1 VRSDYAAG
9 GPRLS
14 LEPRGYVL
22 GQLTRKPDGRTLIL
36 HLLNYD
42 HQAPAENVKVRLELN
57 GLVQDL
63 SQGQVKVL
71 SPDTPQP
78 PASLCTGHRR
88 VRPEPDRALYRG
100 DFLAQS
106 RGPRREAFRIS
117 FSSSEQVGANLS
129 DRSYRLLA
137 ETTKCPR
144 TTAESTARG
153 IQYVELANMWS
164 WPILHQEHSH
174 VGKAPQARLGTHKC
188 PTYARLLNLTIKFPF
203 APES

>member
-1 VRSDYAAG
+1 MRCAPVTRQE
-9 GPRLS
+9 PRLS

-22 GQLTRKPDGRTLIL
+22 SQLTRKPDGRTLIL

-57 GLVQDL
+57 ELVQDL

-88 VRPEPDRALYRG
+88 FRPEPDRALYRG

-106 RGPRREAFRIS
+106 RVHDERRFELAFVLRNKLGPICPTAATDSGPRRQSAQGRRPNQLLDGSYIS
-117 FSSSEQVGANLS
+117 
-129 DRSYRLLA
+129 
-137 ETTKCPR
+137 
-144 TTAESTARG
+144 
-153 IQYVELANMWS
+153 S
-164 WPILHQEHSH
+164 WPILHQEHLH

-188 PTYARLLNLTIKFPF
+188 PTHARLLNLTIKFPF

>member
-106 RGPRREAFRIS
+106 RVHDERRFELAFVLRNKLGPICPTAATDSGPRRQKR
-117 FSSSEQVGANLS
+117 
-129 DRSYRLLA
+129 
-137 ETTKCPR
+137 PR
-144 TTAESTARG
+144 TTAESTARR
-153 IQYVELANMWS
+153 ILYVGS
-164 WPILHQEHSH
+164 PILHQEHLH
-174 VGKAPQARLGTHKC
+174 VGKAPQARIRRTQVSYTCSTAQPHNQVPVC
-188 PTYARLLNLTIKFPF
+188 
-203 APES
+203 PES

>member
-63 SQGQVKVL
+63 SQWQVKVL

-78 PASLCTGHRR
+78 QFTGLSLHGHRR

-106 RGPRREAFRIS
+106 RVHDERRFELALVLRNKLGPICPTAATDS
-117 FSSSEQVGANLS
+117 WT
-129 DRSYRLLA
+129 
-137 ETTKCPR
+137 ETTKRPR
-144 TTAESTARG
+144 TTAESTARRILDVG
-153 IQYVELANMWS
+153 
-164 WPILHQEHSH
+164 WPILHQEHLH
-174 VGKAPQARLGTHKC
+174 VGKAPQARIRRTQVSYTCSTAQPHNQVPVC
-188 PTYARLLNLTIKFPF
+188 
-203 APES
+203 PES